1 MISFHSG
8 PLSRYIIQHL
18 KKQKRKVL
26 ITLFLVALAKV
37 SALSAPFALKY
48 IVDISAV
55 AVSGEKLVVTVIAL
69 VTGYVLALFFATLFD
84 ELKSVVAEKTVQP
97 LIASLGGRV
106 FTNLIDQ
113 PHDILVKRSFGATIK
128 DIERGLK
135 SLQSLVALS
144 IHTIFPLIVELVAM
158 TLFTVVYFD
167 FQFAI
172 ILCSGIA
179 LHLYFTVTSTS
190 NLAVS
195 REKLNAH
202 DSALSGKLTEAINN
216 LETIKIF
223 DTEKFETL
231 RFTSQFHAYTREA
244 IQYQLTYSR
253 VRLVQQAI
261 VCGILLA
268 LMIRAGWGLS
278 HGQMTPGDFVLIN
291 AMAMQVLIPITF
303 VGTVWKDLAQFIV
316 DVKAFLPFLQDSR
329 FQKSKAKNSSPL
341 SEVSIRLEDVSFGH
355 SENEPILKN
364 ISLEV
369 PNGGFVAIV
378 GSSGSGKST
387 ILKLMAGLL
396 KPLSGKILV
405 NGKELESDTQEA
417 YAQAMA
423 MVPQNV
429 VLFHGSIAENIAY
442 SNRHAT
448 EKEVVEAAERAQL
461 HSLVMKLPRGY
472 KTSVGERG
480 LRLSGGERQLLGL
493 ARAFLKKP
501 KILLLDEPSSA
512 LDAKTE
518 ASWIENSLLKATTLT
533 RVVVTHRLNSVQ
545 HANKIYVVEA
555 GRVID
560 EGTHP
565 ELIKR
570 SGVYAEL
577 WESQL
582 NLKLPE

>member
-1 MISFHSG
+1 VISFHSG

-278 HGQMTPGDFVLIN
+278 HGQMTPGDFV
-291 AMAMQVLIPITF
+291 
-303 VGTVWKDLAQFIV
+303 
-316 DVKAFLPFLQDSR
+316 
-329 FQKSKAKNSSPL
+329 
-341 SEVSIRLEDVSFGH
+341 
-355 SENEPILKN
+355 
-364 ISLEV
+364 
-369 PNGGFVAIV
+369 
-378 GSSGSGKST
+378 
-387 ILKLMAGLL
+387 
-396 KPLSGKILV
+396 
-405 NGKELESDTQEA
+405 
-417 YAQAMA
+417 
-423 MVPQNV
+423 
-429 VLFHGSIAENIAY
+429 
-442 SNRHAT
+442 
-448 EKEVVEAAERAQL
+448 
-461 HSLVMKLPRGY
+461 
-472 KTSVGERG
+472 
-480 LRLSGGERQLLGL
+480 
-493 ARAFLKKP
+493 
-501 KILLLDEPSSA
+501 
-512 LDAKTE
+512 
-518 ASWIENSLLKATTLT
+518 
-533 RVVVTHRLNSVQ
+533 
-545 HANKIYVVEA
+545 
-555 GRVID
+555 
-560 EGTHP
+560 
-565 ELIKR
+565 
-570 SGVYAEL
+570 
-577 WESQL
+577 
-582 NLKLPE
+582 